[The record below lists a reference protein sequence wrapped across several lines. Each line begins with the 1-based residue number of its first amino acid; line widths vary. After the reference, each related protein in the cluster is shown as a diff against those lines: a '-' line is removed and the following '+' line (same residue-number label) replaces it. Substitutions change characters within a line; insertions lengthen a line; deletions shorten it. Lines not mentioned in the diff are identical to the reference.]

1 MDGPYALDHRYLH
14 EDCGCGGAFA
24 LSVARRLGMEMPV
37 LEAFLG
43 VAGAIND
50 RDYIHGGRT
59 LENLGFAA
67 EMTLPEIIAAL

>member
-1 MDGPYALDHRYLH
+1 
-14 EDCGCGGAFA
+14 
-24 LSVARRLGMEMPV
+24 MEMPV
-37 LEAFLG
+37 LEAVLG

-67 EMTLPEIIAAL
+67 QTG